1 MESRLKLFLILVVAL
16 FLCSCVREKDVLT
29 RNLQICYSVCPY
41 QDGLLISNWGTDSI
55 NPLNQEGKGYI
66 AFHKEGITSI
76 LIPADGTLSAPKGM
90 AVKDD
95 YLFVADVNKV
105 VVYNLNETS
114 GQPQVISFPEGN
126 DFVSDVVIVGNVLLA
141 SVTNTSSI
149 YALDISNLAH
159 IDVGSLAVYAVVPGA
174 TSLCVSD
181 YHLFIGSSTTY
192 GEPTEFNVI
201 YMIDDLSNPVA
212 QPITHR
218 IGQYQD
224 LALTSD
230 GESLY
235 FIDKNSD
242 KLGRLEFATGVVDF
256 IGVPMKWQSPSSLVW
271 WNNQFVIADRS
282 MSTIWLSKF

>member
-1 MESRLKLFLILVVAL
+1 MKYKKIIGLLVVLAMVA
-16 FLCSCVREKDVLT
+16 CVREKDVLT
-29 RNLQICYSVCPY
+29 RNLQICNSVCPY

-55 NPLNQEGKGYI
+55 DPLNSEGKGYI
-66 AFHKEGITSI
+66 AFHKEGVTSI

-114 GQPQVISFPEGN
+114 DQPQVISFPEGN
-126 DFVSDVVIVGNVLLA
+126 DFVSDVAIVGNVLLA
-141 SVTNTSSI
+141 AVTNTSSI

-212 QPITHR
+212 QPMTHR

-224 LALTSD
+224 LALTPD

-256 IGVPMKWQSPSSLVW
+256 IAVPMKWQSPSSLVW
-271 WNNQFVIADRS
+271 WNDQFVIADRL

>member
-1 MESRLKLFLILVVAL
+1 MKYKKMIGLLVVLAMMA
-16 FLCSCVREKDVLT
+16 CVREKDVLT

-66 AFHKEGITSI
+66 AFHKEGVTSI
-76 LIPADGTLSAPKGM
+76 LIPADGTLAAPKGM

-114 GQPQVISFPEGN
+114 DQPQVISFPEGN
-126 DFVSDVVIVGNVLLA
+126 DFVSDVAIVGNVLLA
-141 SVTNTSSI
+141 AVTNTSSI

-212 QPITHR
+212 QPMTHR

-224 LALTSD
+224 LALTPD

-256 IGVPMKWQSPSSLVW
+256 IAVPMKWQSPSSLVW
-271 WNNQFVIADRS
+271 WHDQFVIADKS

>member
-1 MESRLKLFLILVVAL
+1 MKYKKMIGLLVILATVA
-16 FLCSCVREKDVLT
+16 CVREKDVLT
-29 RNLQICYSVCPY
+29 HNLQVCYSVCPY
-41 QDGLLISNWGTDSI
+41 QDGLLIVNWGTDSI
-55 NPLNQEGKGYI
+55 NPLNSEGKGYI
-66 AFHKEGITSI
+66 AFHKEGVTSI

-95 YLFVADVNKV
+95 YLFVTDVNKV

-114 GQPQVISFPEGN
+114 DQPQVIPFPEGN

-201 YMIDDLSNPVA
+201 YMIDDLSNPVPQA
-212 QPITHR
+212 ITHR

-256 IGVPMKWQSPSSLVW
+256 MAVPMKWQNPSSLVW
-271 WNNQFVIADRS
+271 WHDQFVIADKS

>member
-114 GQPQVISFPEGN
+114 GQPQVIPFPEGN

-201 YMIDDLSNPVA
+201 YMIDDLSNPVPQA
-212 QPITHR
+212 ITHR

-256 IGVPMKWQSPSSLVW
+256 MAVPMKWQNPSSLVW
-271 WNNQFVIADRS
+271 WHDQFVIADKS

>member
-1 MESRLKLFLILVVAL
+1 MKHKRMIGLLVVLAMMA
-16 FLCSCVREKDVLT
+16 CVREKDVLT

-66 AFHKEGITSI
+66 AFHKEGVTSI
-76 LIPADGTLSAPKGM
+76 LISADGTLSAPKGM

-114 GQPQVISFPEGN
+114 DQPQVISFPEGN
-126 DFVSDVVIVGNVLLA
+126 DFVSDVAIVGNVLLA
-141 SVTNTSSI
+141 AVTNTSSI

-224 LALTSD
+224 LALTPD

-235 FIDKNSD
+235 FIDKNS
-242 KLGRLEFATGVVDF
+242 KELGRLEFATGVVDF
-256 IGVPMKWQSPSSLVW
+256 IAVPMKWQSPSSLVW
-271 WNNQFVIADRS
+271 WNDQFVIADRL

>member
-1 MESRLKLFLILVVAL
+1 MKHKKMIGLLVVLAMVA
-16 FLCSCVREKDVLT
+16 CVREKDVLT
-29 RNLQICYSVCPY
+29 RNLQICNSVCPY

-66 AFHKEGITSI
+66 AFHKEGVTSI

-114 GQPQVISFPEGN
+114 GQPQVIPFPEGN

-201 YMIDDLSNPVA
+201 YMIDELSNPVA
-212 QPITHR
+212 QPMTHR

-224 LALTSD
+224 LALTPD

-235 FIDKNSD
+235 FIDKNS
-242 KLGRLEFATGVVDF
+242 KELGRLEFATGVVDF
-256 IGVPMKWQSPSSLVW
+256 IAVPMKWQSPSSLVW
-271 WNNQFVIADRS
+271 WNDQFVIADRL

>member
-1 MESRLKLFLILVVAL
+1 MKYKKMIGLLVVLAMVA
-16 FLCSCVREKDVLT
+16 CVREKDVLT
-29 RNLQICYSVCPY
+29 RNLQICNSVCPY
-41 QDGLLISNWGTDSI
+41 QDGLLITNWGTDSI
-55 NPLNQEGKGYI
+55 DPLNSEGKGYI
-66 AFHKEGITSI
+66 AFHKEGVTSI
-76 LIPADGTLSAPKGM
+76 FIPADGTLSAPKGM

-114 GQPQVISFPEGN
+114 DQPQVISFPEGN
-126 DFVSDVVIVGNVLLA
+126 DFVSDVAIVGNVLLA
-141 SVTNTSSI
+141 AVTNTSSI

-159 IDVGSLAVYAVVPGA
+159 INVGSLAVYAVVPGA

-218 IGQYQD
+218 VGQYQD
-224 LALTSD
+224 LALTPD

-256 IGVPMKWQSPSSLVW
+256 IAVPMKWQSPSSLVW
-271 WNNQFVIADRS
+271 WNDQFVIADRL

>member
-1 MESRLKLFLILVVAL
+1 MKYKNMIGLLVVLAMMA
-16 FLCSCVREKDVLT
+16 CVREKDVLT

-66 AFHKEGITSI
+66 AFHKEGVTSI
-76 LIPADGTLSAPKGM
+76 LISADGTLSAPKGM

-114 GQPQVISFPEGN
+114 DQPQVISFPEGN
-126 DFVSDVVIVGNVLLA
+126 DFVSDVAIVGNVLLA
-141 SVTNTSSI
+141 AVTNTSSI

-212 QPITHR
+212 QPMTHR

-224 LALTSD
+224 LALTPD

-235 FIDKNSD
+235 FIDKNS
-242 KLGRLEFATGVVDF
+242 KELGRLEFATGVVDF
-256 IGVPMKWQSPSSLVW
+256 IAVPMKWQSPSSLVW
-271 WNNQFVIADRS
+271 WNDQFVIADRL

>member
-1 MESRLKLFLILVVAL
+1 MKYKNMIGLLVVLAMMA
-16 FLCSCVREKDVLT
+16 CVREKDVLT

-66 AFHKEGITSI
+66 AFHKEGVTSI
-76 LIPADGTLSAPKGM
+76 LISADGTLSAPKGM

-114 GQPQVISFPEGN
+114 DQPQVISFPEGN
-126 DFVSDVVIVGNVLLA
+126 DFVSDVAIVGNVLLA
-141 SVTNTSSI
+141 AVTNTSSI

-212 QPITHR
+212 QPMTHR

-224 LALTSD
+224 LALTPD

-256 IGVPMKWQSPSSLVW
+256 IAVPMKWQSPSSLVW
-271 WNNQFVIADRS
+271 WNDQFVIADRL

>member
-1 MESRLKLFLILVVAL
+1 MKHKKMIGLLVVLAMVA
-16 FLCSCVREKDVLT
+16 CVREKDVLT
-29 RNLQICYSVCPY
+29 RNLQICNSVCPY

-66 AFHKEGITSI
+66 AFHKEGVTSI

-114 GQPQVISFPEGN
+114 GQPQVIPFPEGN

-218 IGQYQD
+218 VGQYQD
-224 LALTSD
+224 LALTPD

-235 FIDKNSD
+235 FIDKNS
-242 KLGRLEFATGVVDF
+242 KELGRLEFATGVVDF
-256 IGVPMKWQSPSSLVW
+256 IAVPMKWQSPSSLVW
-271 WNNQFVIADRS
+271 WNDQFVIADRL

>member
-1 MESRLKLFLILVVAL
+1 MKYKNMIGLLVVLAMVA
-16 FLCSCVREKDVLT
+16 CVREKDVLT

-41 QDGLLISNWGTDSI
+41 HDGLLITNWGTDSI
-55 NPLNQEGKGYI
+55 NPLNSEGKGYI

-76 LIPADGTLSAPKGM
+76 LIPANGTLSAPKGV

-114 GQPQVISFPEGN
+114 DQPQVIVFPEGN
-126 DFVSDVVIVGNVLLA
+126 DFVSDLAIIGNVLLA
-141 SVTNTSSI
+141 AVTNTSSI
-149 YALDISNLAH
+149 YALDISNPAQ
-159 IDVGSLAVYAVVPGA
+159 IDVGSLAIYAVVPGA

-201 YMIDDLSNPVA
+201 YMIDDLSNPVPQA
-212 QPITHR
+212 ITHR

-224 LALTSD
+224 LALTPD

-242 KLGRLEFATGVVDF
+242 KLGRLEFATGAVDF
-256 IGVPMKWQSPSSLVW
+256 MAVPMKWQSPSSLVW
-271 WNNQFVIADRS
+271 WHDQFVIADKS

>member
-1 MESRLKLFLILVVAL
+1 MGSRLKLFLILVVAL
-16 FLCSCVREKDVLT
+16 FLYSCVREKDVLT

-66 AFHKEGITSI
+66 AFHKEGVTSI

-114 GQPQVISFPEGN
+114 GQPQVIPFPEGN
-126 DFVSDVVIVGNVLLA
+126 DFVSDVAIVGNVLLA

-256 IGVPMKWQSPSSLVW
+256 MAVPMKWQNPSSLVW
-271 WNNQFVIADRS
+271 WHDQFVIADKS

>member
-1 MESRLKLFLILVVAL
+1 MKYKNMIGLLVVLAMVA
-16 FLCSCVREKDVLT
+16 CVREKDVLT

-41 QDGLLISNWGTDSI
+41 QEGLLISNWGTDSI

-66 AFHKEGITSI
+66 AFHKEGFTSI

-95 YLFVADVNKV
+95 YLFVTDVNKV

-114 GQPQVISFPEGN
+114 GQPQVIPFPEGN
-126 DFVSDVVIVGNVLLA
+126 DFVSDVAIVGNVLLA

-201 YMIDDLSNPVA
+201 YMIDDLSNPVPQA
-212 QPITHR
+212 ITHR

-224 LALTSD
+224 LALTPD

-256 IGVPMKWQSPSSLVW
+256 MAVPMKWQNPSSLVW
-271 WNNQFVIADRS
+271 WHDQFVIADKS

>member
-1 MESRLKLFLILVVAL
+1 MIGLLVVLAMMA
-16 FLCSCVREKDVLT
+16 CVREKDVLT
-29 RNLQICYSVCPY
+29 HNLQVCYSVCPY
-41 QDGLLISNWGTDSI
+41 QDGLLIANWGTDSI
-55 NPLNQEGKGYI
+55 NPLNSEGKGYI
-66 AFHKEGITSI
+66 AFHKEGVTSI

-95 YLFVADVNKV
+95 YLFVTDVNKV

-114 GQPQVISFPEGN
+114 GQPQVIPFPEGN
-126 DFVSDVVIVGNVLLA
+126 DFVSDVAIVGNVLLA

-201 YMIDDLSNPVA
+201 YMIDDLSNPVPQA
-212 QPITHR
+212 ITHR

-224 LALTSD
+224 LALTPD

-242 KLGRLEFATGVVDF
+242 KLGRLEFATGAVDF
-256 IGVPMKWQSPSSLVW
+256 MAVPMKWQSPSSLVW
-271 WNNQFVIADRS
+271 WHDQFVITDAGK
-282 MSTIWLSKF
+282 STIWLSKF

>member
-1 MESRLKLFLILVVAL
+1 MKYKKMIGLLVVLAMMA
-16 FLCSCVREKDVLT
+16 CVREKDVLT

-66 AFHKEGITSI
+66 AFHKEGVTSI

-90 AVKDD
+90 AVKDY

-114 GQPQVISFPEGN
+114 DQPQVISFPEGN
-126 DFVSDVVIVGNVLLA
+126 DFVSDVAIVGNVLLA
-141 SVTNTSSI
+141 AVTNTSSI

-224 LALTSD
+224 LALTPD

-256 IGVPMKWQSPSSLVW
+256 MAVPMKWQNPSSLVW
-271 WNNQFVIADRS
+271 WHDQFVIADKS

>member
-1 MESRLKLFLILVVAL
+1 MKYKKMIGLLVVLAMVA
-16 FLCSCVREKDVLT
+16 CVREKDVLT
-29 RNLQICYSVCPY
+29 RNLQICNSVCPY
-41 QDGLLISNWGTDSI
+41 QDGLLITNWGTDSI
-55 NPLNQEGKGYI
+55 DPLNREGKGYI
-66 AFHKEGITSI
+66 AFHKEGVTSI

-114 GQPQVISFPEGN
+114 DQPQVISFPEGN
-126 DFVSDVVIVGNVLLA
+126 DFVSDVAIVGNVLLA
-141 SVTNTSSI
+141 AVTNTSSI

-159 IDVGSLAVYAVVPGA
+159 IDVGSLAIYAVVPGA

-201 YMIDDLSNPVA
+201 YMIDDLSNPVPQA
-212 QPITHR
+212 ITHR

-224 LALTSD
+224 LALTPD

-256 IGVPMKWQSPSSLVW
+256 IAVPMKWQSPSSLVW
-271 WNNQFVIADRS
+271 WNDQFVIADRL

>member
-1 MESRLKLFLILVVAL
+1 MKHKKMIGLLVVLAMMA
-16 FLCSCVREKDVLT
+16 CVREKDVLT

-66 AFHKEGITSI
+66 AFHKEGVTSI

-114 GQPQVISFPEGN
+114 DQPQVISFPEGN
-126 DFVSDVVIVGNVLLA
+126 DFVSDVAIIGNVLLA
-141 SVTNTSSI
+141 AVTNTSSI

-159 IDVGSLAVYAVVPGA
+159 INVGSLAVYAVVPGA

-224 LALTSD
+224 LALTPD

-235 FIDKNSD
+235 FIDKNS
-242 KLGRLEFATGVVDF
+242 KELGRLEFATGVVDF
-256 IGVPMKWQSPSSLVW
+256 IAVPMKWQSPSSLVW
-271 WNNQFVIADRS
+271 WNDQFVIADRS

>member
-1 MESRLKLFLILVVAL
+1 MIGLLVVLAMVA
-16 FLCSCVREKDVLT
+16 CVREKDVLT
-29 RNLQICYSVCPY
+29 RNLQICNSVCPY

-55 NPLNQEGKGYI
+55 DPLNSEGKGYI
-66 AFHKEGITSI
+66 AFHKEGVTSI

-114 GQPQVISFPEGN
+114 DQPQVISFPEGN
-126 DFVSDVVIVGNVLLA
+126 DFVSDVAIVGNVLLA
-141 SVTNTSSI
+141 AVTNTSSI

-212 QPITHR
+212 QPMTHR

-224 LALTSD
+224 LALTPD

-256 IGVPMKWQSPSSLVW
+256 IAVPMKWQSPSSLVW
-271 WNNQFVIADRS
+271 WNDQFVIADRL

>member
-1 MESRLKLFLILVVAL
+1 MKHKKMIGLLVVLAMVA
-16 FLCSCVREKDVLT
+16 CVREKDVLT
-29 RNLQICYSVCPY
+29 RNLQICNSVCPY
-41 QDGLLISNWGTDSI
+41 QDGLLITNWGTDSI
-55 NPLNQEGKGYI
+55 DPLNREGKGYI
-66 AFHKEGITSI
+66 AFHKEGVTSI
-76 LIPADGTLSAPKGM
+76 LISADGTLSAPKGM

-114 GQPQVISFPEGN
+114 DQPQVISFPEGN
-126 DFVSDVVIVGNVLLA
+126 DFVSDVAIVGNVLLA
-141 SVTNTSSI
+141 AVTNTSSI

-218 IGQYQD
+218 VGQYQD
-224 LALTSD
+224 LALTPD

-256 IGVPMKWQSPSSLVW
+256 IAVPMKWQSPSSLVW
-271 WNNQFVIADRS
+271 WNDQFVIADRL

>member
-1 MESRLKLFLILVVAL
+1 MKYKRMIGLLVVLAMMA
-16 FLCSCVREKDVLT
+16 CVREKDVLT

-66 AFHKEGITSI
+66 AFHKEGVTSI

-114 GQPQVISFPEGN
+114 GQPQVIPFPEGN

-212 QPITHR
+212 QPMTHR

-224 LALTSD
+224 LALTPD

-256 IGVPMKWQSPSSLVW
+256 IGVPMKWQTPSSLVW
-271 WNNQFVIADRS
+271 WNDQFVIADRS

>member
-1 MESRLKLFLILVVAL
+1 MKYKNMIGLLVVLAMMA
-16 FLCSCVREKDVLT
+16 CVREKDVLT

-41 QDGLLISNWGTDSI
+41 QDGLLITNWGIDSI
-55 NPLNQEGKGYI
+55 DPLNSEGKGYI
-66 AFHKEGITSI
+66 AFHKEGVTSI

-114 GQPQVISFPEGN
+114 GQPQVIPFPEGN
-126 DFVSDVVIVGNVLLA
+126 DFVSDVAIVGNVLLA

-201 YMIDDLSNPVA
+201 YMIDDLSNPVPQA
-212 QPITHR
+212 ITHR

-224 LALTSD
+224 LALTPD

-271 WNNQFVIADRS
+271 WNDQFVIADRS

>member
-1 MESRLKLFLILVVAL
+1 MKHKKMIGLLVVLAMVA
-16 FLCSCVREKDVLT
+16 CVREKDVLT
-29 RNLQICYSVCPY
+29 RNLQICNSVCPY

-66 AFHKEGITSI
+66 AFHKEGVTSI

-114 GQPQVISFPEGN
+114 DQPQVISFPEGN
-126 DFVSDVVIVGNVLLA
+126 DFVSDVAIVGNVLLA
-141 SVTNTSSI
+141 AVTNTSSI

-212 QPITHR
+212 QPMTHR

-224 LALTSD
+224 LALTPD

-235 FIDKNSD
+235 FIDKNS
-242 KLGRLEFATGVVDF
+242 KELGRLEFATGVVDF
-256 IGVPMKWQSPSSLVW
+256 IAVPMKWQSPSSLVW
-271 WNNQFVIADRS
+271 WNDQFVIADRL

>member
-1 MESRLKLFLILVVAL
+1 MKYKNMIGLLVVLAMVA
-16 FLCSCVREKDVLT
+16 CVREKDVLT

-66 AFHKEGITSI
+66 AFHKEGVTSI

-114 GQPQVISFPEGN
+114 GQPQVIPFPEGN
-126 DFVSDVVIVGNVLLA
+126 DFVSDVAIVGNVLLA

-256 IGVPMKWQSPSSLVW
+256 MAVPMKWQNPSSLVW
-271 WNNQFVIADRS
+271 WHDQFVIADKS

>member
-29 RNLQICYSVCPY
+29 RHLQICYSVCPY

-66 AFHKEGITSI
+66 AFHKEGVTSI
-76 LIPADGTLSAPKGM
+76 LIPADGTLAAPKGM

-114 GQPQVISFPEGN
+114 DQPQVIPFPEGN

-242 KLGRLEFATGVVDF
+242 KLGRLEFATGAVDF
-256 IGVPMKWQSPSSLVW
+256 IAVPMKWQSPSSLVW
-271 WNNQFVIADRS
+271 WHDQFVIADKS

>member
-1 MESRLKLFLILVVAL
+1 MKHKKMIGLLVVLAMVA
-16 FLCSCVREKDVLT
+16 CVREKDVLT
-29 RNLQICYSVCPY
+29 RNLQICNSVCPY
-41 QDGLLISNWGTDSI
+41 QDGLLITNWGTDSI
-55 NPLNQEGKGYI
+55 DPLNSEGKGYI
-66 AFHKEGITSI
+66 AFHKEGVTSI

-114 GQPQVISFPEGN
+114 DQPQVISFPEGN
-126 DFVSDVVIVGNVLLA
+126 DFVSDVAIVGNVLLA
-141 SVTNTSSI
+141 AVTNTSSI

-201 YMIDDLSNPVA
+201 YMIDDLSNPVPQA
-212 QPITHR
+212 ITHR

-224 LALTSD
+224 LALTPD

-242 KLGRLEFATGVVDF
+242 KLGRFEFATGAVDF
-256 IGVPMKWQSPSSLVW
+256 IAVPMKWQSPSSLVW
-271 WNNQFVIADRS
+271 WHDQFVIADKS

>member
-1 MESRLKLFLILVVAL
+1 MKYKKMIGLLVVLAMVA
-16 FLCSCVREKDVLT
+16 CVREKDVLT
-29 RNLQICYSVCPY
+29 RNLQICNSVCPY
-41 QDGLLISNWGTDSI
+41 QDGLLITNWGTDSI
-55 NPLNQEGKGYI
+55 DPLNREGKGYI
-66 AFHKEGITSI
+66 AFHKEGVTSI
-76 LIPADGTLSAPKGM
+76 LISADGTLSAPKGM

-114 GQPQVISFPEGN
+114 DQPQVISFPEGN
-126 DFVSDVVIVGNVLLA
+126 DFVSDVAIIGNVLLA
-141 SVTNTSSI
+141 AVTNTSSI

-212 QPITHR
+212 QPMTHR

-224 LALTSD
+224 LALTPD

-235 FIDKNSD
+235 FIDKNS
-242 KLGRLEFATGVVDF
+242 KELGRLEFATGVVDF
-256 IGVPMKWQSPSSLVW
+256 IAVPMKWQSPSSLVW
-271 WNNQFVIADRS
+271 WNDQFVIADRL

>member
-1 MESRLKLFLILVVAL
+1 MKYKNMIGLLVVLAMVA
-16 FLCSCVREKDVLT
+16 CVREKDVLT

-41 QDGLLISNWGTDSI
+41 REGLLISNWGTDSI

-66 AFHKEGITSI
+66 AFHKEGVTSI

-114 GQPQVISFPEGN
+114 GQPQVIPFPEGN

-256 IGVPMKWQSPSSLVW
+256 MAVPMKWQNPSSLVW
-271 WNNQFVIADRS
+271 WHDQFVIADKS

>member
-1 MESRLKLFLILVVAL
+1 M
-16 FLCSCVREKDVLT
+16 
-29 RNLQICYSVCPY
+29 
-41 QDGLLISNWGTDSI
+41 
-55 NPLNQEGKGYI
+55 
-66 AFHKEGITSI
+66 
-76 LIPADGTLSAPKGM
+76 
-90 AVKDD
+90 
-95 YLFVADVNKV
+95 ADVNKV

-114 GQPQVISFPEGN
+114 GQPQVIPFPEGN
-126 DFVSDVVIVGNVLLA
+126 DFVSDVAIVGNVLLA

-201 YMIDDLSNPVA
+201 YMIDDLSNPVPQA
-212 QPITHR
+212 ITHR

-224 LALTSD
+224 LALTPD

-256 IGVPMKWQSPSSLVW
+256 MAVPMKWQNPSSLVW
-271 WNNQFVIADRS
+271 WHDQFVIADKS

>member
-1 MESRLKLFLILVVAL
+1 MKHKKMIGLLVVLAMVA
-16 FLCSCVREKDVLT
+16 CVREKDVLT
-29 RNLQICYSVCPY
+29 RNLQICNSVCPY
-41 QDGLLISNWGTDSI
+41 QDGLLITNWGTDSI
-55 NPLNQEGKGYI
+55 DPLNREGKGYI
-66 AFHKEGITSI
+66 AFHKEGVTSI

-114 GQPQVISFPEGN
+114 DQPQVISFPEGN
-126 DFVSDVVIVGNVLLA
+126 DFVSDVAIVGNVLLA
-141 SVTNTSSI
+141 AVTNTSSI

-212 QPITHR
+212 QPMTHR

-224 LALTSD
+224 LALTPD

-235 FIDKNSD
+235 FIDKNS
-242 KLGRLEFATGVVDF
+242 KELGRLEFATGVVDF
-256 IGVPMKWQSPSSLVW
+256 IAVPMKWQSPSSLVW
-271 WNNQFVIADRS
+271 WNDQFVIADRS

>member
-1 MESRLKLFLILVVAL
+1 MKHKRMIGLLVVLAMMA
-16 FLCSCVREKDVLT
+16 CVREKDVLT

-66 AFHKEGITSI
+66 AFHKEGVTSI
-76 LIPADGTLSAPKGM
+76 LISADGTLSAPKGM

-114 GQPQVISFPEGN
+114 DQPQVISFPEGN
-126 DFVSDVVIVGNVLLA
+126 DFVSDVAIVGNVLLA
-141 SVTNTSSI
+141 AVTNTSSI

-212 QPITHR
+212 QPMTHR

-224 LALTSD
+224 LALAPD

-256 IGVPMKWQSPSSLVW
+256 IAVPMKWQSPSSLVW
-271 WNNQFVIADRS
+271 WNDQFVIAHRL

>member
-1 MESRLKLFLILVVAL
+1 VILATVA
-16 FLCSCVREKDVLT
+16 CVREKDVLT
-29 RNLQICYSVCPY
+29 RNLQICNSVCPY
-41 QDGLLISNWGTDSI
+41 QDGLLITNWGIDSI
-55 NPLNQEGKGYI
+55 DPLNSEGKGYI
-66 AFHKEGITSI
+66 AFHKEGVTSI

-114 GQPQVISFPEGN
+114 GQPQVIPFPEGN

-256 IGVPMKWQSPSSLVW
+256 MAVPMKWQNPSSLVW
-271 WNNQFVIADRS
+271 WHDQFVIADKS

>member
-1 MESRLKLFLILVVAL
+1 MY
-16 FLCSCVREKDVLT
+16 SCVREKDVLA

-66 AFHKEGITSI
+66 AFHKEGVTSI

-114 GQPQVISFPEGN
+114 GQPQVIPFPEGN
-126 DFVSDVVIVGNVLLA
+126 DFVSDVAIVGNVLLA
-141 SVTNTSSI
+141 AVTNTSSI

-201 YMIDDLSNPVA
+201 YMIDDLSNPVPQA
-212 QPITHR
+212 ITHR

-224 LALTSD
+224 LALTPD

-242 KLGRLEFATGVVDF
+242 KLGRLEFATGAVDF
-256 IGVPMKWQSPSSLVW
+256 IAVPMKWQNPSSLVW
-271 WNNQFVIADRS
+271 WHDQFVIADKS

>member
-1 MESRLKLFLILVVAL
+1 MKHKKMIGLLVVLAMVA
-16 FLCSCVREKDVLT
+16 CVREKDVLT
-29 RNLQICYSVCPY
+29 RNLQICNSVCPY
-41 QDGLLISNWGTDSI
+41 QDGLLITNWGTDSI
-55 NPLNQEGKGYI
+55 DPLNREGKGYI
-66 AFHKEGITSI
+66 AFHKEGVTSI

-114 GQPQVISFPEGN
+114 DQPQVISFPEGN
-126 DFVSDVVIVGNVLLA
+126 DFVSDVAIVGNVLLA
-141 SVTNTSSI
+141 AVTNTSSI

-212 QPITHR
+212 QPMTHR

-224 LALTSD
+224 LALTPD

-235 FIDKNSD
+235 FIDKNS
-242 KLGRLEFATGVVDF
+242 KELGRLEFATGVVDF
-256 IGVPMKWQSPSSLVW
+256 IAVPMKWQSPSSLVW
-271 WNNQFVIADRS
+271 WNDQFVIADRL

>member
-1 MESRLKLFLILVVAL
+1 MKYKKMIGLLVVLAMVA
-16 FLCSCVREKDVLT
+16 CVREKDVLT
-29 RNLQICYSVCPY
+29 RNLQICNSVCPY
-41 QDGLLISNWGTDSI
+41 QDGLLITNWGTDSI
-55 NPLNQEGKGYI
+55 DPLNSEGKGYI
-66 AFHKEGITSI
+66 AFHKEGVTSI

-114 GQPQVISFPEGN
+114 DQPQVISFPEGN
-126 DFVSDVVIVGNVLLA
+126 DFVSDVAIVGNVLLA
-141 SVTNTSSI
+141 AVTNTSSI

-212 QPITHR
+212 QPMTHR

-224 LALTSD
+224 LALTPD

-256 IGVPMKWQSPSSLVW
+256 IAVPMKWQSPSSLVW
-271 WNNQFVIADRS
+271 WNDQFVIADRL

>member
-1 MESRLKLFLILVVAL
+1 MKYKNMIGLLVVLAMVA
-16 FLCSCVREKDVLT
+16 CVREKDVLT

-41 QDGLLISNWGTDSI
+41 QEGLLISNWGTDSI

-114 GQPQVISFPEGN
+114 DQPQVISFPEGN
-126 DFVSDVVIVGNVLLA
+126 DFVSDVAIVGNVLLA
-141 SVTNTSSI
+141 AVTNTSSI

-201 YMIDDLSNPVA
+201 YMIDDLSNPVPQA
-212 QPITHR
+212 IMHR

-224 LALTSD
+224 LALTPD

-235 FIDKNSD
+235 FIDKNS
-242 KLGRLEFATGVVDF
+242 KELGRLEFATGVVDF
-256 IGVPMKWQSPSSLVW
+256 IGVPMKWQTPSSLVW
-271 WNNQFVIADRS
+271 WNDQFVIADRS

>member
-1 MESRLKLFLILVVAL
+1 MKHKKMIGLLVVLAMMA
-16 FLCSCVREKDVLT
+16 CVREKDVLT
-29 RNLQICYSVCPY
+29 HYLQVCYSVCPY

-66 AFHKEGITSI
+66 AFHKEGVTSI

-114 GQPQVISFPEGN
+114 DQPQVIPFPEGN

-201 YMIDDLSNPVA
+201 YMIDDLSNPVPQA
-212 QPITHR
+212 ITHR

-224 LALTSD
+224 LTLTPD

-235 FIDKNSD
+235 FLDKQS
-242 KLGRLEFATGVVDF
+242 KEIGRLEFATGAIDF
-256 IGVPMKWQSPSSLVW
+256 IEVPMQWQNPSALIW
-271 WNNQFVIADRS
+271 WNNQFVITDAGK
-282 MSTIWLSKF
+282 STIWLSRL

>member
-1 MESRLKLFLILVVAL
+1 MKYKKMIGLLVILATVA
-16 FLCSCVREKDVLT
+16 CVREKDVLT
-29 RNLQICYSVCPY
+29 RNLQICNSVCPY
-41 QDGLLISNWGTDSI
+41 QDGLLITNWGTDSI
-55 NPLNQEGKGYI
+55 DPLNREGKGYI
-66 AFHKEGITSI
+66 AFHKEGVTSI
-76 LIPADGTLSAPKGM
+76 LIPADGTLAAPKGM

-95 YLFVADVNKV
+95 YLFVTDVNKV

-114 GQPQVISFPEGN
+114 DQPQVISFPEGN
-126 DFVSDVVIVGNVLLA
+126 DFVSDVAIVGNVLLA

-201 YMIDDLSNPVA
+201 YMIDDLSNPVPQA
-212 QPITHR
+212 ITHR

-224 LALTSD
+224 LALTPD

-256 IGVPMKWQSPSSLVW
+256 IAVPMKWQSPSSLVW
-271 WNNQFVIADRS
+271 WHDQFVIADKS